1 MPPIPLV
8 TGICSP
14 LPSPIEFKKSDEKDE
29 LVRGILTEKK
39 KKKKKKG
46 AGGGASALGFI
57 GGFQHVDKSL
67 KTKLIPKL
75 EEKWNYKNFNKTRV

>member
-1 MPPIPLV
+1 VVVL
-8 TGICSP
+8 
-14 LPSPIEFKKSDEKDE
+14 LKKN
-29 LVRGILTEKK
+29 KK
-39 KKKKKKG
+39 
-46 AGGGASALGFI
+46 LGFI

>member
-39 KKKKKKG
+39 KKKKKKTRLFE
-46 AGGGASALGFI
+46 SWT
-57 GGFQHVDKSL
+57 
-67 KTKLIPKL
+67 KTK
-75 EEKWNYKNFNKTRV
+75 KWAAKKITGA

>member
-39 KKKKKKG
+39 KKKKKK
-46 AGGGASALGFI
+46 I
-57 GGFQHVDKSL
+57 
-67 KTKLIPKL
+67 
-75 EEKWNYKNFNKTRV
+75 EEREVVHLL

>member
-29 LVRGILTEKK
+29 LVRG
-39 KKKKKKG
+39 KKKG

-57 GGFQHVDKSL
+57 GGFQHVNKSL
-67 KTKLIPKL
+67 KTRLIPKL